1 MKSDDVKRAFRS
13 NRHERSLGDA
23 PSLGRV
29 PRIAGSGRPK
39 GAIRRRPRGGRV
51 SQTSRFTILSWS
63 IGVGVVAVAGIG
75 AAIFMWL
82 RLRMG
87 EVHSTQQSRRNV
99 PEMVVRVASKFPS
112 PPEAEALGLVNRAL
126 VVRDPAM
133 VPAYFRMGAASPET
147 IIGLLQGLEAQD
159 GKSGNSRWL
168 GSMDA
173 NGLSMDG
180 VLVPFEKEEEEA
192 RHRLALL
199 TPDAAGVWKIDFEAF
214 ARVVEPSWQELLE
227 RGAAEAKVRVHLAAD
242 SYYNGPFKD
251 DKEWICYGMGSPDID
266 EVLIGYCRAGSPQ
279 EEAIRWMFSKGEKLN
294 RATLQIRRVEGA
306 SAKQFEITRVLA
318 EDWVSGDKP
327 FDEGFN

>member
-1 MKSDDVKRAFRS
+1 
-13 NRHERSLGDA
+13 
-23 PSLGRV
+23 
-29 PRIAGSGRPK
+29 
-39 GAIRRRPRGGRV
+39 
-51 SQTSRFTILSWS
+51 
-63 IGVGVVAVAGIG
+63 
-75 AAIFMWL
+75 
-82 RLRMG
+82 
-87 EVHSTQQSRRNV
+87 
-99 PEMVVRVASKFPS
+99 
-112 PPEAEALGLVNRAL
+112 
-126 VVRDPAM
+126 
-133 VPAYFRMGAASPET
+133 
-147 IIGLLQGLEAQD
+147 
-159 GKSGNSRWL
+159 
-168 GSMDA
+168 MDA

>member
-1 MKSDDVKRAFRS
+1 M
-13 NRHERSLGDA
+13 
-23 PSLGRV
+23 
-29 PRIAGSGRPK
+29 
-39 GAIRRRPRGGRV
+39 
-51 SQTSRFTILSWS
+51 SQKSRFTILSWS
-63 IGVGVVAVAGIG
+63 IVVGVVAVAGIG

-82 RLRMG
+82 RMRMG
-87 EVHSTQQSRRNV
+87 EVHSTRQNRRIV

-133 VPAYFRMGAASPET
+133 VPAYFRMGAASPEA
-147 IIGLLQGLEAQD
+147 IIRLLQGLEALD

-173 NGLSMDG
+173 NGLSVDG
-180 VLVPFEKEEEEA
+180 VLVPFEKEEA
-192 RHRLALL
+192 TGQRLALL

-266 EVLIGYCRAGSPQ
+266 EVLIGYCRVGSPQ

-327 FDEGFN
+327 FDEGFK